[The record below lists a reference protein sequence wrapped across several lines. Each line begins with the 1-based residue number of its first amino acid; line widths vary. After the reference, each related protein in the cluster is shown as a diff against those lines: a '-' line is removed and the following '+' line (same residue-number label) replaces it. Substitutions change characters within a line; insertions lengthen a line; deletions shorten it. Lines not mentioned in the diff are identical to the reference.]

1 MHTLW
6 LISGL
11 LSICQKVVQQA
22 VSVTLLEHHVAPSPR
37 GISRSVYLSIHQF
50 DRYGV
55 GRHQW
60 LRDVQQRLYS
70 YDGSDFVRSAFLY
83 RVLLLEPCQ
92 IDD

>member
-22 VSVTLLEHHVAPSPR
+22 VSVTLLEHHVAPPLR
-37 GISRSVYLSIHQF
+37 GISRSVHLSIRQF

-70 YDGSDFVRSAFLY
+70 YDGSDLDRSTILH
-83 RVLLLEPCQ
+83 RVFLLEPCQ